1 MSKLALKNKT
11 IPSSLPDNV
20 QAAGQPP
27 GMKPFKQ
34 VFWLAVLGLTVAP
47 LLSGCLTG
55 FAVGRQEPKFGHD
68 YADKLE
74 KASITENNDLLI
86 FFEGRVA
93 DSPRRGPYTIIVPLS
108 EAKMIPHSKTA
119 VDTNV
124 LFKYGLSV
132 VERKGIVEGWI
143 GNGGPPVANKPIPI
157 GAPIV
162 TKLHKDLFLEHS
174 TFFNERDNYKLIPG
188 AERTLF
194 QVTDARTNLVK
205 WEWGLPDFIYVDATR
220 PEAFTKIRIKPVVI
234 DPSPAAPAW
243 RYCLLPVT
251 VAGDV
256 ALSPLYLLYVIAT
269 RGGHG
274 WFWEHR

>member
-1 MSKLALKNKT
+1 MKKLALKNNT

-27 GMKPFKQ
+27 GIRPFKQ
-34 VFWLAVLGLTVAP
+34 VFWLAVLGLAVVP

-55 FAVGRQEPKFGHD
+55 YAVGRQEPKFGHD
-68 YADKLE
+68 YVDKVE

-86 FFEGRVA
+86 FFEGRPA

-108 EAKMIPHSKTA
+108 EVKNVSLRTA
-119 VDTNV
+119 GNTNV
-124 LFKYGLSV
+124 LLTIGSSV
-132 VERKGIVEGWI
+132 VQRKGIVEGWI
-143 GNGGPPVANKPIPI
+143 ANGGPIVANKPVPI

-162 TKLHKDLFLEHS
+162 AELHKDRLGEYG
-174 TFFNERDNYKLIPG
+174 TFFDERDNYKLIPG

-194 QVTDARTNLVK
+194 QVTHATTNWVK
-205 WEWGLPDFIYVDATR
+205 WDLTLDFVYVDATR
-220 PEAFTKIRIKPVVI
+220 PVALTEIRVQPIII
-234 DPSPAAPAW
+234 DPSPAAPQW

-256 ALSPLYLLYVIAT
+256 ALSPLYLIYVIAT

>member
-1 MSKLALKNKT
+1 
-11 IPSSLPDNV
+11 
-20 QAAGQPP
+20 
-27 GMKPFKQ
+27 MKSFKQ
-34 VFWLAVLGLTVAP
+34 VFWLAVLGLAVVP

-55 FAVGRQEPKFGHD
+55 FAVGGQEPKFGHD
-68 YADKLE
+68 YVDKLD
-74 KASITENNDLLI
+74 KAALTKSNLLLI
-86 FFEGRVA
+86 FFEGRLA

-108 EAKMIPHSKTA
+108 EAKILPHGKTA

-124 LFKYGLSV
+124 LFTYGLSV
-132 VERKGIVEGWI
+132 VQRKGIVEGWI
-143 GNGGPPVANKPIPI
+143 GNGGPTVANKPVPI

-162 TKLHKDLFLEHS
+162 AELHKDLLGQYG

-194 QVTDARTNLVK
+194 AVTHARTNWVK
-205 WEWGLPDFIYVDATR
+205 WARGLPDFVYVDATR
-220 PEAFTKIRIKPVVI
+220 PEAFTEIRIQSVII
-234 DPSPAAPAW
+234 DPNPAAPKW